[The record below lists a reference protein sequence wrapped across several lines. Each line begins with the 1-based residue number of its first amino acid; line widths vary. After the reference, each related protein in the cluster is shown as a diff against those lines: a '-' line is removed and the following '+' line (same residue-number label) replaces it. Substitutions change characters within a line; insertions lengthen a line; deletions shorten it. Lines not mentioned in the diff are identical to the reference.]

1 MSQKSGIVLPFSRTS
16 DGCSVTRL
24 NSRGHRGVRAAVRRV
39 ALPQVQD
46 GKPASHRH
54 VAGRGKTLGAPQ
66 VGFGASSDHVLR
78 TVIQAIVTPGANV
91 KCYKITCSESYVFV
105 SPPVLSAWRPP
116 HRRRPQM
123 LAAHRASS
131 RRRGIVTPSAALP
144 PAAPGASCA
153 QCGLG
158 LFAPAWERPAPAQ
171 KCAQYSAGPTQ
182 SSQHRKQPSGLHLLP
197 QVQIFVK

>member
-1 MSQKSGIVLPFSRTS
+1 M
-16 DGCSVTRL
+16 
-24 NSRGHRGVRAAVRRV
+24 
-39 ALPQVQD
+39 
-46 GKPASHRH
+46 
-54 VAGRGKTLGAPQ
+54 
-66 VGFGASSDHVLR
+66 GFGARSDHVLR

-144 PAAPGASCA
+144 PAAPRCLLRPARPRLVRSSPGASCTSSEVCAVFRGPDPVLTA
-153 QCGLG
+153 QEAA
-158 LFAPAWERPAPAQ
+158 FRPAS
-171 KCAQYSAGPTQ
+171 SATGTNICKI
-182 SSQHRKQPSGLHLLP
+182 SS
-197 QVQIFVK
+197 